1 MKPIGDVDIDNQNGV
16 WIIALSGEHDLSNA
30 GDLDERLRAMRM
42 NGTRVV
48 FDLSGASFID
58 STAAT
63 RIIHLAQGEG
73 EAAHD
78 LAVVA
83 PPGSQPRR
91 VLDLIA
97 ANRLRVVES
106 RAVALD

>member
-1 MKPIGDVDIDNQNGV
+1 
-16 WIIALSGEHDLSNA
+16 
-30 GDLDERLRAMRM
+30 MRM

-48 FDLSGASFID
+48 FGLSRASFID
-58 STAAT
+58 STVAS
-63 RIIHLAQGEG
+63 RIIHLARDGG
-73 EAAHD
+73 EAARD

-106 RAVALD
+106 RAVALA